1 MRRQRQVAVR
11 GSSRVVPARLVRFGA
26 LALMLLASRVAV
38 AQATA
43 PPPASAPPVA
53 APPVAA
59 PPAAAPFEAGDT
71 APPPGVQPVV
81 PPGTVVPL
89 PPAAE
94 PGLPS
99 PATAP
104 LVVPV
109 PPAPRDEPL
118 YRRDW
123 FWGAVGVLVLTGAII
138 LAVSLSS
145 ADPSTPNTK
154 LGDMRAF

>member
-1 MRRQRQVAVR
+1 MRRQRQVTAR

-26 LALMLLASRVAV
+26 FALMLLASGVAV

-43 PPPASAPPVA
+43 PPPASAAPV
-53 APPVAA
+53 P
-59 PPAAAPFEAGDT
+59 APFEAGDI
-71 APPPGVQPVV
+71 APPPGVQPAA
-81 PPGTVVPL
+81 PPGAVAPL
-89 PPAAE
+89 PPAVE

-104 LVVPV
+104 LVVPA

-118 YRRDW
+118 YRRHW

-138 LAVSLSS
+138 LAVSLNS

>member
-1 MRRQRQVAVR
+1 MLPMRRQRQVTAFAF
-11 GSSRVVPARLVRFGA
+11 GLV
-26 LALMLLASRVAV
+26 LLASGAAA
-38 AQATA
+38 AQAI
-43 PPPASAPPVA
+43 
-53 APPVAA
+53 A

-71 APPPGVQPVV
+71 APPAGVQPVV
-81 PPGTVVPL
+81 PPGAVAPL

-94 PGLPS
+94 PAMPS

-104 LVVPV
+104 LVVPA

-118 YRRDW
+118 YRRHW
-123 FWGAVGVLVLTGAII
+123 FWGAVGALVLTGAIV

-145 ADPSTPNTK
+145 SDPSTPTTK

>member
-1 MRRQRQVAVR
+1 MRRQRQVMAR
-11 GSSRVVPARLVRFGA
+11 GSSRVVPARLVRFGVF
-26 LALMLLASRVAV
+26 ALMLLASAIAV
-38 AQATA
+38 AQTTA
-43 PPPASAPPVA
+43 PPPAS
-53 APPVAA
+53 A

-71 APPPGVQPVV
+71 APPAGVQPVV
-81 PPGTVVPL
+81 PPGAVAPL

-94 PGLPS
+94 PAMPS

-104 LVVPV
+104 LVVPA

-118 YRRDW
+118 YRRHW
-123 FWGAVGVLVLTGAII
+123 FWGAVGALVLTGAIV

-145 ADPSTPNTK
+145 SDPSTPSTK

>member
-1 MRRQRQVAVR
+1 MLPMLRQRQVTAR

-26 LALMLLASRVAV
+26 FALMLLASGVAA

-43 PPPASAPPVA
+43 PPPASAPPA
-53 APPVAA
+53 SE

-71 APPPGVQPVV
+71 APPPGVEPIV

-104 LVVPV
+104 LVVPA
-109 PPAPRDEPL
+109 PPAPRHEPI
-118 YRRDW
+118 YREDW

>member
-1 MRRQRQVAVR
+1 MLPMRRQRQVTAR
-11 GSSRVVPARLVRFGA
+11 GSSRVVRARLVRFGA
-26 LALMLLASRVAV
+26 FALMLLTSGVAV
-38 AQATA
+38 AQTTT
-43 PPPASAPPVA
+43 PPPAS
-53 APPVAA
+53 A

-104 LVVPV
+104 LVVPA

-145 ADPSTPNTK
+145 ADPTTPNTK